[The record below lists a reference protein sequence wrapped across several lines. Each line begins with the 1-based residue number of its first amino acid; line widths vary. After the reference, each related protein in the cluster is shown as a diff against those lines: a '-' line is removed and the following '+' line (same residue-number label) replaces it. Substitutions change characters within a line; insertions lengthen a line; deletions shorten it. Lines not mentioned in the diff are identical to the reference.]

1 MKKVLF
7 AVYQSPVGSI
17 WINEALRSAFGMYGE
32 ELEPAILLMEDA
44 VLAVNKN
51 THPENLGCLPLSMS
65 FRYLERYGT
74 PVYVVKEDLEKR
86 KIKEEDIEPAW
97 KAKIISNEEIS
108 DFIHSFDRVI
118 FF

>member
-74 PVYVVKEDLEKR
+74 PVYVVKEDLEKER
-86 KIKEEDIEPAW
+86 
-97 KAKIISNEEIS
+97 
-108 DFIHSFDRVI
+108 
-118 FF
+118 